1 MKSDAVAEVI
11 SLGPGKLMVRP
22 KPGKKF
28 EAGTFAEFQRNFDG
42 SVLVTFLSQWISVQ
56 KASEIL
62 DIDYSTLIRRAE
74 DTLID
79 EKPALTIARPTKGRV
94 LVSLQSVLDYKKKCE
109 SDPEFWKNDKGLE
122 RLQREKR

>member
-62 DIDYSTLIRRAE
+62 DIDYSTLIRVFYFPVCLLLRF
-74 DTLID
+74 
-79 EKPALTIARPTKGRV
+79 RM
-94 LVSLQSVLDYKKKCE
+94 LVAVISLRTLQS
-109 SDPEFWKNDKGLE
+109 P
-122 RLQREKR
+122 